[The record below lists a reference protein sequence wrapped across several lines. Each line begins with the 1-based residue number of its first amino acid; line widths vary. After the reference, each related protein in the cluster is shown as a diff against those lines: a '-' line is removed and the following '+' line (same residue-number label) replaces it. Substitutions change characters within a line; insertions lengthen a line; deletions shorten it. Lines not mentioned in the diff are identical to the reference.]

1 LSGTQPAI
9 SLPSACAQH
18 ALSMP
23 SACHQHAISL
33 PSDLQLE
40 HAQEGRYLV
49 PIFIPL
55 DRIQLFIVRLVL
67 TPETGRLHV
76 RIEHLMTE
84 AISDHQRQ
92 SEVISGPPPCPYR
105 APDDGG
111 HQAIQCRS
119 SSVING
125 NQVAIQC
132 RSSSVINGNQVVLL
146 YQRACKVIGQLDGE
160 RALVSLDELAA
171 PHDRLR

>member
-1 LSGTQPAI
+1 MQ
-9 SLPSACAQH
+9 
-18 ALSMP
+18 
-23 SACHQHAISL
+23 
-33 PSDLQLE
+33 SDLQLE
-40 HAQEGRYLV
+40 HAQEGGDLV

-84 AISDHQRQ
+84 AISEHQRQ

-105 APDDGG
+105 APDEGG
-111 HQAIQCRS
+111 HQ
-119 SSVING
+119 
-125 NQVAIQC
+125 AIQC